1 MYRPRFYDVQDP
13 DELARHMREESFAFL
28 VTVSDGEPFGS
39 HIPLYL
45 DEAGGR
51 PGRLLG
57 HVAKANP
64 QWQAFDGK
72 TTALA
77 MFWGPHAY
85 ISPTWYQ
92 TKKVVPTWN
101 YVTVHA
107 YGKPKVLSEPAQA
120 RDVLERLI
128 SAYESDATGNWSM
141 DRLPGDYVEKMVNG
155 IVAFEMPIER
165 LEGKFKL
172 NQKNSAP
179 DREGAIEGL
188 EKSGDAV
195 AKKVAR
201 LMRKHAPAD

>member
-1 MYRPRFYDVQDP
+1 MYRPRHYDQADL
-13 DELARHMREESFAFL
+13 ETLSRHMREESFAFL

-45 DEAGGR
+45 DEDGGR

-57 HVAKANP
+57 HVARANP
-64 QWQAFDGK
+64 QWRAFDGE

-92 TKKVVPTWN
+92 SEKVVPTWN

-107 YGKPKVLSEPAQA
+107 YGKPRVLSELAQA
-120 RDVLERLI
+120 RDVLERLT
-128 SAYESDATGNWSM
+128 ATYESDATGNWSI
-141 DRLPGDYVEKMVNG
+141 DRLPEEYVEKMING

-172 NQKNSAP
+172 NQKSSAP
-179 DREGAIEGL
+179 DREGAIKGL
-188 EKSGDAV
+188 RESADPDAQSI
-195 AKKVAR
+195 AR
-201 LMRKHAPAD
+201 LMMEMAPDR